1 MQGDDTD
8 TSKTHNIFPSNSSPL
23 SQNKNVKQPNF
34 RMEAR
39 VVTWRKNGKILLGQ
53 EPRYH
58 PSFAQINNLLD
69 NIFLS
74 ATYQTLTELS
84 TDIISG
90 TRGLM

>member
-1 MQGDDTD
+1 MTLTRPKHTTFSHQT
-8 TSKTHNIFPSNSSPL
+8 TVHCRK
-23 SQNKNVKQPNF
+23 NKNVKQPNF

-39 VVTWRKNGKILLGQ
+39 VVTWRKNGKILPGQ

-58 PSFAQINNLLD
+58 PSFAQINYLLD

-74 ATYQTLTELS
+74 ATYQTLTGTEQS

-90 TRGLM
+90 TRGLG

>member
-1 MQGDDTD
+1 MR
-8 TSKTHNIFPSNSSPL
+8 SVICILRVMFYLEK
-23 SQNKNVKQPNF
+23 
-34 RMEAR
+34 MEKSYY
-39 VVTWRKNGKILLGQ
+39 WGQ

-74 ATYQTLTELS
+74 ATYQALTGTELS

-90 TRGLM
+90 TQGRTILISHPETN

>member
-1 MQGDDTD
+1 M
-8 TSKTHNIFPSNSSPL
+8 SSPHAFINNAAL
-23 SQNKNVKQPNF
+23 QCKGMTLTRPKHTTFSHQTV
-34 RMEAR
+34 
-39 VVTWRKNGKILLGQ
+39 Q

>member
-1 MQGDDTD
+1 
-8 TSKTHNIFPSNSSPL
+8 
-23 SQNKNVKQPNF
+23 
-34 RMEAR
+34 MEAG

-84 TDIISG
+84 TGIISG
-90 TRGLM
+90 TRGLGQS

>member
-1 MQGDDTD
+1 MALTRPKHP
-8 TSKTHNIFPSNSSPL
+8 TFSHPTTIHCRK
-23 SQNKNVKQPNF
+23 NKNVKQPNF

-39 VVTWRKNGKILLGQ
+39 VVTWRKNGKILPGQ

-74 ATYQTLTELS
+74 ATYQTLTGTEQS

-90 TRGLM
+90 TRGLG

>member
-1 MQGDDTD
+1 
-8 TSKTHNIFPSNSSPL
+8 
-23 SQNKNVKQPNF
+23 
-34 RMEAR
+34 MEKSYY
-39 VVTWRKNGKILLGQ
+39 WGQ

-74 ATYQTLTELS
+74 ATYQALTGTELS

-90 TRGLM
+90 TQGRTILISHPETN

>member
-1 MQGDDTD
+1 MD
-8 TSKTHNIFPSNSSPL
+8 
-23 SQNKNVKQPNF
+23 
-34 RMEAR
+34 AR
-39 VVTWRKNGKILLGQ
+39 VVTLRKNGKILLGQ

-74 ATYQTLTELS
+74 ATYQTLTGTELS

-90 TRGLM
+90 TQGRPILISHPETN

>member
-1 MQGDDTD
+1 
-8 TSKTHNIFPSNSSPL
+8 
-23 SQNKNVKQPNF
+23 
-34 RMEAR
+34 MEAR

-74 ATYQTLTELS
+74 ATYQTLTGTEQS

-90 TRGLM
+90 TRGLG

>member
-1 MQGDDTD
+1 
-8 TSKTHNIFPSNSSPL
+8 
-23 SQNKNVKQPNF
+23 
-34 RMEAR
+34 MEAG

>member
-1 MQGDDTD
+1 
-8 TSKTHNIFPSNSSPL
+8 
-23 SQNKNVKQPNF
+23 
-34 RMEAR
+34 MEAG

-53 EPRYH
+53 EPRYQ

-84 TDIISG
+84 TDITDIISG